1 VLLLAMV
8 VRARAVHH
16 AAKWEED
23 EERKQVEEEE
33 ARCVDFFALKAF
45 LFLYFFPSKHS
56 RLLLLCE
63 LGRSEGYYNSP
74 PRNPNLFPKK
84 GFFFLVHNNGQILYA
99 PSLGSLFRWQ

>member
-1 VLLLAMV
+1 
-8 VRARAVHH
+8 
-16 AAKWEED
+16 
-23 EERKQVEEEE
+23 
-33 ARCVDFFALKAF
+33 
-45 LFLYFFPSKHS
+45 
-56 RLLLLCE
+56 